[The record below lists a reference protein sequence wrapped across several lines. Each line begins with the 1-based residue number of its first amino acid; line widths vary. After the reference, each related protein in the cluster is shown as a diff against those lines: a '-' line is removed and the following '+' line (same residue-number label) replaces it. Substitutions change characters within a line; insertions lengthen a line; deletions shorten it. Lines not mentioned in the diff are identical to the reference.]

1 MTKKEL
7 LEKLNSL
14 DDLVKVT
21 LIPVNEV
28 IKLVNDLEDE
38 SSSTINDDLINSI
51 VSELEDLDMD
61 MIDDYSLEMS
71 YREVELLNIT
81 LNSSNIEGAIRQ
93 AIKNNQ

>member
-1 MTKKEL
+1 MTKREL

-14 DDLVKVT
+14 DDLITVT

-38 SSSTINDDLINSI
+38 SSTINDDLIDSI
-51 VSELEDLDMD
+51 VSEIVGLNMD
-61 MIDDYSLEMS
+61 IVDDYNLEMS
-71 YREVELLNIT
+71 YREVELSDIT
-81 LNSSNIEGAIRQ
+81 LNSSAIEEAVKQ

>member
-1 MTKKEL
+1 MTKREL

-14 DDLVKVT
+14 DDLVTVT

-38 SSSTINDDLINSI
+38 SSTINDDIIDSI
-51 VSELEDLDMD
+51 VSEIAGLDMD
-61 MIDDYSLEMS
+61 IISDYDLEMS
-71 YREVELLNIT
+71 YREVELSGIT
-81 LNSSNIEGAIRQ
+81 LDNGNIEEAVRQ

>member
-1 MTKKEL
+1 MTKREL

-14 DDLVKVT
+14 DDLVTVT

-38 SSSTINDDLINSI
+38 SSTINDDLIDSI
-51 VSELEDLDMD
+51 VSEIAGLDMD
-61 MIDDYSLEMS
+61 IIDDYNLEMN
-71 YREVELLNIT
+71 YREVELSDIT
-81 LNSSNIEGAIRQ
+81 LNSSTIEEAVKQ